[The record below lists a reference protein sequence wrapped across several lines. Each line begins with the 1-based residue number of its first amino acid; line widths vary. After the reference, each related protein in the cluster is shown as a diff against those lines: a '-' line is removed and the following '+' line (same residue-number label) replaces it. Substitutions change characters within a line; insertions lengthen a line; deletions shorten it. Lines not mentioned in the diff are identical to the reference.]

1 MTMVTVPLAV
11 LIGAAIGMLVSGYI
25 FASADDAT
33 VAYLATTIISTLLSV
48 LVFCGLEALGKLG
61 GA

>member
-11 LIGAAIGMLVSGYI
+11 LIGAAIGMLVSGYSL
-25 FASADDAT
+25 AAGNNET
-33 VAYLATTIISTLLSV
+33 GKYTLATFTCCVMFIF
-48 LVFCGLEALGKLG
+48 FCCGAEALIKLG

>member
-11 LIGAAIGMLVSGYI
+11 LLGCAIGMLLGGGTI
-25 FASADDAT
+25 AACNNET
-33 VAYLATTIISTLLSV
+33 GEYLISTV
-48 LVFCGLEALGKLG
+48 ICCGLFVLICCGMEALIKAG

>member
-11 LIGAAIGMLVSGYI
+11 LIGAAIGMLMGGYI
-25 FASADDAT
+25 VASENNET
-33 VAYLATTIISTLLSV
+33 GIYILRTLISCALFILIC
-48 LVFCGLEALGKLG
+48 CGLEALTKLG